1 MAQTSLL
8 QGKQFYCRE
17 WVFHKLQ
24 HCLQEKTNCCN
35 SAVNTPPLVMNSGNN
50 ASVVSGK
57 GAAWGVLLV
66 GGPGSGKTALCT
78 ELLWPSSPT
87 SLQRGLHRQALAF
100 HFCKAQDSDTLCVG
114 GFIRGLVAQICRS
127 GLLQGYEDKLRDP
140 AVQSLLQPGECERNP
155 AEAFKRC
162 VLLPLLGMKPPQQS
176 LYLLVDS
183 VDEGCNITEG
193 EQTSTSLSGT
203 VAELLAGHHE
213 FFPPWLLLLCS
224 ARKQSKAV
232 TKMFTGFRKISLDD
246 LRKAYIVKDVQQYIL
261 HRLDQEEAL
270 RQHLTKETAEMLNQL
285 HIKSSG
291 CFLYLERVL
300 DGVVENFI
308 MLREIRDIPGT
319 LNGLYLWLCQRL
331 FVRKQF
337 AKVQPILNVILA
349 ACRPL
354 TITELYHAVWTK
366 KYVINLGRL
375 STQARCPFQTSC

>member
-1 MAQTSLL
+1 MTNPWEEKVCKMAQTSLL

-35 SAVNTPPLVMNSGNN
+35 SAVNTPSLVMNSGNN

-114 GFIRGLVAQICRS
+114 GFIRSLVAQICRS

-232 TKMFTGFRKISLDD
+232 TKMFTGKCN
-246 LRKAYIVKDVQQYIL
+246 YCHVCIL
-261 HRLDQEEAL
+261 
-270 RQHLTKETAEMLNQL
+270 M
-285 HIKSSG
+285 
-291 CFLYLERVL
+291 CY
-300 DGVVENFI
+300 
-308 MLREIRDIPGT
+308 
-319 LNGLYLWLCQRL
+319 
-331 FVRKQF
+331 
-337 AKVQPILNVILA
+337 
-349 ACRPL
+349 
-354 TITELYHAVWTK
+354 
-366 KYVINLGRL
+366 
-375 STQARCPFQTSC
+375 